1 MDLHRINYSE
11 LNARQKEIYNF
22 QKLAA
27 ILADYGFNC
36 IKMSDDWQ
44 GADFLADH
52 MNGGQT
58 LRVQLKARLTISR
71 KYEGRNLY
79 VGFPAAGNWC
89 LAPHD
94 ELVEIVG
101 KTTKW
106 LDTKSWREDGLYSSG
121 NPSLELLHKLR
132 PFIVSEASESAAAQP
147 STIAQPLPTT
157 PATTGTR
164 EARDSS
170 TGVEPHKVK
179 YVGIDKRKLG
189 QGWHLDISVNGMRY
203 LVPHDELVKIAGEV
217 TPWLDSPSWRERGRY
232 STTRPSRALTNRLRK
247 FAIT

>member
-1 MDLHRINYSE
+1 MVIGDAARQLGILLFRAQFPGLTAVLVAKGIVVGLQRINYSE

-79 VGFPAAGNWC
+79 VGFPAAGNWY

-94 ELVEIVG
+94 ELVDFVG

-106 LDTKSWREDGLYSSG
+106 LKQ
-121 NPSLELLHKLR
+121 NP
-132 PFIVSEASESAAAQP
+132 
-147 STIAQPLPTT
+147 
-157 PATTGTR
+157 G
-164 EARDSS
+164 
-170 TGVEPHKVK
+170 
-179 YVGIDKRKLG
+179 
-189 QGWHLDISVNGMRY
+189 
-203 LVPHDELVKIAGEV
+203 
-217 TPWLDSPSWRERGRY
+217 
-232 STTRPSRALTNRLRK
+232 
-247 FAIT
+247 